1 MSGQE
6 SRPMGKVDLEDPENW
21 TTPVKVVVEEK
32 ESAFRR
38 FVSAAGQPGLI
49 WLLVI
54 LAIPASRL
62 VNENFP
68 SWALVNNVITLGL
81 FLAVVAFGQGLVI
94 LTGGID
100 LSVPAAVALGAFF
113 TGFFGTLGLP
123 TILAV
128 LIGVLIASL
137 VGLVNGLII
146 SRTTFPPFIVT
157 LATAS
162 IAAALLLGA
171 SKGMPGQDSPP
182 ELTAIFVRSNT
193 LLGLPLTVYVFILVV
208 IIGYVVQSKTRFGR
222 ALFAI
227 GNSPVAA
234 RIAGLKVKTNVVLT
248 YWFASISYGI
258 AGVLLLGYGSGSD
271 LNIGNAWLLPSI
283 AAIVVGGASISG
295 GTGNY
300 LGTVGAALFLTVLS
314 IDISAAGISEGLKQ
328 ILYGSVILIALL
340 LIRVG
345 GSRRA

>member
-1 MSGQE
+1 
-6 SRPMGKVDLEDPENW
+6 
-21 TTPVKVVVEEK
+21 
-32 ESAFRR
+32 
-38 FVSAAGQPGLI
+38 
-49 WLLVI
+49 
-54 LAIPASRL
+54 
-62 VNENFP
+62 
-68 SWALVNNVITLGL
+68 
-81 FLAVVAFGQGLVI
+81 
-94 LTGGID
+94 
-100 LSVPAAVALGAFF
+100 
-113 TGFFGTLGLP
+113 
-123 TILAV
+123 
-128 LIGVLIASL
+128 
-137 VGLVNGLII
+137 
-146 SRTTFPPFIVT
+146 
-157 LATAS
+157 
-162 IAAALLLGA
+162 
-171 SKGMPGQDSPP
+171 
-182 ELTAIFVRSNT
+182 
-193 LLGLPLTVYVFILVV
+193 VYVFILVV